1 MWNSS
6 YEHAKKEGKSDKE
19 AEEIAFRNASGVI
32 KKENDEG
39 KTVKTHSDITESGDT
54 DKKTLDT
61 VDNFSHTKLSTGTHR
76 METPQVTLED
86 LISPEKLKETQR
98 QAILAALRD
107 ELKLSEGKQDAPPDP
122 NAQDNV
128 LAADTTKSEEWGD
141 APPSDYL
148 VVGDPKHPTTWHLPV
163 KKHGKPDHGLMG
175 AAKAALTSPGGHR
188 GNKYSGPDKEQ
199 AISKLKSLYHSEGM
213 KWNESEK
220 ASEQLTDE
228 QSQRMFWL
236 LSDLTPMSLNGKQV
250 VEIPICIA
258 GTWVKGDHKF
268 SITSDDIDSMIRN
281 FEQRA
286 NGQTV
291 IDYEHA
297 SEMPELAKGGAIPA
311 AGWMHGLRKRKI
323 HDPRSKELVDALT
336 ALAEWTPKAEEML
349 KNGEYRFFSPAID
362 WSKTDKKTGKP
373 IGAALTSGALTNHPF
388 LEELPPITLS
398 DHIVLSEKEELTNT
412 DQVHVPNA
420 NDKVSVDYATDKDT
434 KKMAKKKLKLEKIQS
449 GDKAG
454 KYGVFD
460 ADNNVLMH
468 VFSSKLSDAIETM
481 DDFEKSEILADFDP
495 DHDGDNDASKK
506 GDTDKDFAG
515 KKEKASDVEAAADKT
530 DKTMEVT
537 AVETPKKS
545 EAQLLSECINVP
557 TSDAGVKESAKAD
570 FDLDKVAEMAT
581 SGDLKPTAFLTVNK
595 VKAEVEKLIADGKV
609 LPKQRESMYKIALS
623 DPQGFAEF
631 AAKAEPVIDTT
642 VKGIQGGERELQKK
656 LNDGS
661 NATAVFMSKVDELKA
676 KNGGNFELAL
686 KEAAVRYNKEYTAH
700 IEQTLRLSEQEHPAL
715 RPTKMIARR

>member
-128 LAADTTKSEEWGD
+128 LAAEQDYATVSGEKVKREDFAYAPAGSKPSEW
-141 APPSDYL
+141 
-148 VVGDPKHPTTWHLPV
+148 KLPV
-163 KKHGKPDHGLMG
+163 HDKNHTQNALARFNQTDLPAD
-175 AAKAALTSPGGHR
+175 AKAGVKRKILERAHKFGIDTSGFE
-188 GNKYSGPDKEQ
+188 KE
-199 AISKLKSLYHSEGM
+199 HE
-213 KWNESEK
+213 N

-530 DKTMEVT
+530 DKTLEVT
-537 AVETPKKS
+537 AVETPKKT

-661 NATAVFMSKVDELKA
+661 DATAVFMSKVDELKA

-715 RPTKMIARR
+715 RPTKMIASR